1 MVRVVL
7 VKSVFRVYVELV
19 FPFLKL
25 SGVPSS
31 WGGCAG
37 SCHGWVRWWFVVTDL
52 SRRARSV
59 EVVGILGLL
68 GSGIFRSLLAA
79 TKSAPFFGLGGKFRV
94 GCNRGESVRFCFFVC
109 VLLVRFEWSSMA
121 IRWFPVCSASLSLL
135 PPLASCSD
143 SPTV

>member
-1 MVRVVL
+1 M
-7 VKSVFRVYVELV
+7 FRRR
-19 FPFLKL
+19 
-25 SGVPSS
+25 GGG
-31 WGGCAG
+31 GGCAG
-37 SCHGWVRWWFVVTDL
+37 SCHGWVRWWFVATDL

-79 TKSAPFFGLGGKFRV
+79 TKSAPIFGLGGKFRV
-94 GCNRGESVRFCFFVC
+94 GCNRGESVRFYFFVC

-121 IRWFPVCSASLSLL
+121 SRWFLVCSASLSLL

>member
-1 MVRVVL
+1 MVRVVH

-37 SCHGWVRWWFVVTDL
+37 SCHGWVRWWFVATDL

-59 EVVGILGLL
+59 EVVGILGLP

-79 TKSAPFFGLGGKFRV
+79 TKSAPIFGLGGKFRV
-94 GCNRGESVRFCFFVC
+94 GCNRGESVRFYFFVC

-121 IRWFPVCSASLSLL
+121 SRWFLVCSASLSLL